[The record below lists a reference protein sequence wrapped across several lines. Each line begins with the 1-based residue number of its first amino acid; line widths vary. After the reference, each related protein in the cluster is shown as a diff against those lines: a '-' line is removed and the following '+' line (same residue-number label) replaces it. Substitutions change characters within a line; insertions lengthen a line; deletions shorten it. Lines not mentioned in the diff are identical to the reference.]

1 MWPNVGANGAEGTRR
16 FTRVS
21 IPGTATFR
29 VWGSI
34 RYGDVRRRMLARA
47 ALILGAMLVATG
59 GCGSTAPPTSG
70 PSTSAVIAQ
79 PSGSPVLG
87 IDWSR
92 AASVERPE
100 NFDGDKDAP
109 AYTGTHPILRIPGQA
124 MMTDV
129 IGLLGGGF
137 VAVGYVP
144 PDWVPAAW
152 TTPDGVNWAIHSMD
166 TADFTFPVALAAG
179 ADGAVVAV
187 GRLGPMPV
195 AWTSVDGVAWQRHS
209 VPVLEGSADAERMTT
224 VVASERGYLAGGSV
238 GPELFDRHARFWTSV
253 DGIDWQSVP
262 DDPVAFANA
271 EVRSITTF
279 GDGFVAVGVVGT
291 AQEPSGA
298 VAWTSADGLTWTRVD
313 DPSFADGIAVAV
325 VAAPFG
331 GLVAV
336 GSDLDRREAVAWT
349 SPDGRRWTRAPGEAS
364 REYAGFVWM
373 TDVVA
378 IGDTIIAIG
387 DYQGLQRGTATAW
400 VSRDGVHWDRARS
413 APVQEQGEFYAITPG
428 GPGAIVVG
436 SFGAPDSY
444 VPTVWLSPGR

>member
-1 MWPNVGANGAEGTRR
+1 
-16 FTRVS
+16 
-21 IPGTATFR
+21 
-29 VWGSI
+29 
-34 RYGDVRRRMLARA
+34 MLARA
-47 ALILGAMLVATG
+47 LTLGAMLAAAG

-70 PSTSAVIAQ
+70 PSTSAVTAQ
-79 PSGSPVLG
+79 PSDPPVLG
-87 IDWSR
+87 IDWAR
-92 AASVERPE
+92 AASVERPA
-100 NFDGDKDAP
+100 NFEVDPQAP

-129 IGLLGGGF
+129 IGLPDGEF

-152 TTPDGVNWAIHSMD
+152 TSPDGANWLIHSMG
-166 TADFTFPVALAAG
+166 TTDFTFPVSLAAG

-187 GRLGPMPV
+187 GRSGQMPV
-195 AWTSVDGVAWQRHS
+195 AWTSADGSAWRRHS
-209 VPVLEGSADAERMTT
+209 VPVLEGSDVAERMSA

-238 GPELFDRHARFWTSV
+238 GPELSDRHARFWTSV
-253 DGIDWQSVP
+253 DGIDWQPVP
-262 DDPVAFANA
+262 DDPVAFANS
-271 EVRSITTF
+271 EVRAITTF

-291 AQEPSGA
+291 AQEQSGA

-313 DPSFADGIAVAV
+313 DPSFVDGIAVAV

-349 SPDGRRWTRAPGEAS
+349 SPDGRRWTRAPSEAS
-364 REYAGFVWM
+364 REYPGYVWM

-378 IGDTIIAIG
+378 IDDTVIAIG
-387 DYQGLQRGTATAW
+387 DYQGLQRGTATSW
-400 VSRDGVHWDRARS
+400 VSRDGIGWERSRS
-413 APVQEQGEFYAITPG
+413 APVQQQGEFYAITPG

-444 VPTVWLSPGR
+444 VPTIWLSPGR